1 MNLVLLYDEFM
12 CPPENLK
19 GKSIYILDP
28 NLQRD
33 YEVSPKVL
41 EYRHFLAKEVGAEI
55 HQGDTFQILE
65 TIHKITPISEIIT
78 KSTFRNE
85 YKQLFEKLQKSYQ
98 LKLLPDYFLSTE
110 NPILPA
116 KRFFQYWNKILKQ
129 IKY

>member
-33 YEVSPKVL
+33 YEVSPKVF

-55 HQGDTFQILE
+55 HEGDTFQILE

-85 YKQLFEKLQKSYQ
+85 YKQLFEKLQKSYP